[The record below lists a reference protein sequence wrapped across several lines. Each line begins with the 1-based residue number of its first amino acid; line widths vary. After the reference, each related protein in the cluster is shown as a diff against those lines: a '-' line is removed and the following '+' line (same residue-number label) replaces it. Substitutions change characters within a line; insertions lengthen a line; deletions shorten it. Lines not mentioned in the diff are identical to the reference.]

1 MVAPE
6 QRSPVGGALVGANSN
21 VPPPE
26 RRFDPW
32 RDMRRATFV
41 GVATIAVLFGTV
53 GLWAATAPLAGAVIA
68 SGRIVVE
75 SNVRRIQHPSGGV
88 VAEIRVNDGNRVKA
102 GDLLVRLDETH
113 AKASLA
119 LIDLEL
125 RRFQA
130 RKARLEAERDG
141 KPVFALPPELLERAA
156 DPAVIQALEGER
168 SLFSSRREA
177 ADGQTAQFRER
188 IAQSREEIRGLAAQT
203 EAKRTQSSL
212 IRQEL
217 EGVQKLYDQSLVA
230 ISRLTALQREA
241 SRLVGEEGS
250 LVADTARVKGRIAET
265 ELQILQITQDLRRE
279 VTTELRD
286 VDGKIADLSERR
298 IAAVDQLMRTEMRAP
313 QDGIVHQKIVHTI
326 GGVIGP
332 AEQIMLIVPET
343 DGLVVEARIE
353 PAMIDR
359 LRLGQA
365 VLLRFPAFDSATT
378 PDLRGRLSQIAADA
392 TTDEKTGASY
402 YTARVT
408 LEQAELSRLGG
419 KSLVP
424 GMPVEAFI
432 QTGMRTALAYL
443 VKPIEDQLARSF
455 RYD

>member
-1 MVAPE
+1 MRAPDDHH
-6 QRSPVGGALVGANSN
+6 SAATALPNAGPAR
-21 VPPPE
+21 PAPG
-26 RRFDPW
+26 RRLDPW
-32 RDMRRATFV
+32 RDIRRATLF

-88 VAEIRVNDGNRVKA
+88 VAEIRVKDGDRVRA
-102 GDLLVRLDETH
+102 GDVLVRLDETH
-113 AKASLA
+113 ARASLA
-119 LIDLEL
+119 LIEIEL

-130 RKARLEAERDG
+130 RRARLEAERDG
-141 KPVFALPPELLERAA
+141 KPGFALPEELTGRAEE
-156 DPAVIQALEGER
+156 PAVVQAIAGES
-168 SLFSSRREA
+168 SLFRTRREA
-177 ADGQTAQFRER
+177 SDVQRSQFRER
-188 IAQSREEIRGLAAQT
+188 IAQSREEIRGLAAQI
-203 EAKRTQSSL
+203 EAKRAQAVL

-230 ISRLTALQREA
+230 LSRLTALQREA
-241 SRLVGEEGS
+241 SRLTGEEGS
-250 LVADTARVKGRIAET
+250 LIADTARVKGRIAEI
-265 ELQILQITQDLRRE
+265 ELQILQIDQDLRRE

-286 VDGKIADLSERR
+286 VEGKIADLSERR
-298 IAAVDQLMRTEMRAP
+298 IAAVDQLARTEMRAP
-313 QDGIVHQKIVHTI
+313 QDGIVHQKTVHTI

-359 LRLGQA
+359 LRVGQS

-378 PDLRGRLSQIAADA
+378 PDLRGRLSQVAADL
-392 TTDEKTGASY
+392 TTEQQTGTSF

-408 LEQAELSRLGG
+408 LDQAELGRLGG

-424 GMPVEAFI
+424 GMPVEAFV

-443 VKPIEDQLARSF
+443 AKPIEDQLARTF

>member
-1 MVAPE
+1 MRAVEERNPA
-6 QRSPVGGALVGANSN
+6 GAALVSQGAQG
-21 VPPPE
+21 PTPG
-26 RRFDPW
+26 RKLDPW
-32 RDMRRATFV
+32 REMRRATLF

-75 SNVRRIQHPSGGV
+75 SNVRRVQHPSGGV
-88 VAEIRVNDGNRVKA
+88 VAEIRVKDGDHVKA
-102 GDLLVRLDETH
+102 GDVLVRLDETH
-113 AKASLA
+113 ARASLA
-119 LIDLEL
+119 LIEIEL

-141 KPVFALPPELLERAA
+141 KPDFVLPQDLIERAS
-156 DPAVIQALEGER
+156 DPAIVQAVEGER
-168 SLFSSRREA
+168 SLFRSRREA
-177 ADGQTAQFRER
+177 AEGQTSQFRER
-188 IAQSREEIRGLAAQT
+188 IAQSREEIRGLAAQV

-265 ELQILQITQDLRRE
+265 ELQILQIAQDLRRE

-298 IAAVDQLMRTEMRAP
+298 IAAVDQLARTEMRAP
-313 QDGIVHQKIVHTI
+313 QDGIVHQATVHTI
-326 GGVIGP
+326 GGVIAP
-332 AEQIMLIVPET
+332 AEQIMLIVPQT

-353 PAMIDR
+353 PQMIDR
-359 LRLGQA
+359 LRVGQA
-365 VLLRFPAFDSATT
+365 VVLRFPAFDSATT
-378 PDLRGRLSQIAADA
+378 PDLHGKLAQVAADA
-392 TTDEKTGASY
+392 ATDEKTGVSY
-402 YTARVT
+402 YTARVS
-408 LEQAELSRLGG
+408 LEQVELARLGG

-424 GMPVEAFI
+424 GMPVETFI

-443 VKPIEDQLARSF
+443 VKPLQDQVTRTF